1 MSGAHWR
8 NNLKEEVA
16 AGVRVTD
23 TGCITCPHLLSTLSL
38 PAFPPKIAVNRKMNR
53 NIAKVL
59 NSFCYSKREKR
70 ECFHGI
76 PGEVNLVAIPAII
89 IYICS

>member
-1 MSGAHWR
+1 M
-8 NNLKEEVA
+8 A
-16 AGVRVTD
+16 AAVCVTD
-23 TGCITCPHLLSTLSL
+23 TGFITCPHLLSMLSL
-38 PAFPPKIAVNRKMNR
+38 PAFPPKIAVNHKMNG

-76 PGEVNLVAIPAII
+76 PGEVNLVAIPAIF
-89 IYICS
+89 IYTFS